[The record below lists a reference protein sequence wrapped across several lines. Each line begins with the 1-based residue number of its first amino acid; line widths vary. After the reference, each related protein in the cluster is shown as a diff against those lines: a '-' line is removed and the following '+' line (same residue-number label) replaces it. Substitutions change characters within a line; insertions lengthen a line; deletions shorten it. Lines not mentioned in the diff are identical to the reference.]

1 MIMKIAI
8 ISDTHDNLATLKI
21 FLKFAKENKIQTL
34 IHCGDVATGET
45 LSYIAAEFGN
55 SIYVAEG
62 NMDFGHELEI
72 TAKKL
77 PNVSYFKGFGQTE
90 INGLQIGFCHFK
102 ETALHH
108 CQTEKFDFVFY
119 GHTHKPWEENI
130 NHCCLANPG
139 NLAGQFYKATFAV
152 LDVGTKQ
159 LDLKILELLQKPV

>member
-1 MIMKIAI
+1 MKIAI

-72 TAKKL
+72 TAKNCRMFLILKVLGKPKL
-77 PNVSYFKGFGQTE
+77 MVCK
-90 INGLQIGFCHFK
+90 
-102 ETALHH
+102 
-108 CQTEKFDFVFY
+108 
-119 GHTHKPWEENI
+119 
-130 NHCCLANPG
+130 
-139 NLAGQFYKATFAV
+139 
-152 LDVGTKQ
+152 
-159 LDLKILELLQKPV
+159 